1 MSSLTDLQFQNYFTS
16 TFAGDTT
23 NDLSSRSTPQVL
35 YALAKPTPVKNPKIL
50 AWSHDLAKR
59 FNLDQP
65 ETQGETAA
73 LLTGNLVTLSMK
85 PYAACYGG
93 HQFGHWA
100 DQLGDG
106 RAITLGELTEASSGE
121 RYDLQLKG
129 AGRTAYSRRADGR
142 AVLRSSL
149 REYIASEALHF
160 LGVPTTRALSLSLT
174 GDQVLRDM
182 FYDGH
187 AKEEPGAI
195 VARVAPS
202 FIRFG
207 NFEILAARGE
217 NENLQKLID
226 YVIEH
231 YYKTISLKDP
241 NRVHLLFD
249 AVANRTA
256 SLMAHWMRVGFVHG
270 VMNTDNMSIL
280 GLTIDYGP
288 YGFLDNYDPMFTPN
302 TTDLPGRRYCYG
314 RQPKIAQWNLAR
326 LAEAFLV
333 LVPDQIEKFQS
344 SIEQFE
350 INFQNEH
357 LEVMGNKLGL
367 GLKKS
372 VEDLKWLNDLEKL
385 MLESQAD
392 FTHFYRLLT
401 DTAETTIENLQSVF
415 YQKSISTETK
425 NLWSVWLTEYNA
437 RTLASPLSSTER
449 KIKMSSANP
458 IYVPRNFILQEII
471 DGIENNNTS
480 LLEHFSKVLQEP
492 YVHHAG
498 AEIFLRMRPDWALD
512 KAGCST
518 LSCSS

>member
-187 AKEEPGAI
+187 AK
-195 VARVAPS
+195 
-202 FIRFG
+202 
-207 NFEILAARGE
+207 
-217 NENLQKLID
+217 
-226 YVIEH
+226 
-231 YYKTISLKDP
+231 
-241 NRVHLLFD
+241 
-249 AVANRTA
+249 
-256 SLMAHWMRVGFVHG
+256 
-270 VMNTDNMSIL
+270 
-280 GLTIDYGP
+280 
-288 YGFLDNYDPMFTPN
+288 
-302 TTDLPGRRYCYG
+302 
-314 RQPKIAQWNLAR
+314 
-326 LAEAFLV
+326 
-333 LVPDQIEKFQS
+333 
-344 SIEQFE
+344 
-350 INFQNEH
+350 
-357 LEVMGNKLGL
+357 
-367 GLKKS
+367 
-372 VEDLKWLNDLEKL
+372 
-385 MLESQAD
+385 
-392 FTHFYRLLT
+392 
-401 DTAETTIENLQSVF
+401 
-415 YQKSISTETK
+415 
-425 NLWSVWLTEYNA
+425 
-437 RTLASPLSSTER
+437 
-449 KIKMSSANP
+449 
-458 IYVPRNFILQEII
+458 
-471 DGIENNNTS
+471 
-480 LLEHFSKVLQEP
+480 
-492 YVHHAG
+492 
-498 AEIFLRMRPDWALD
+498 
-512 KAGCST
+512 
-518 LSCSS
+518 